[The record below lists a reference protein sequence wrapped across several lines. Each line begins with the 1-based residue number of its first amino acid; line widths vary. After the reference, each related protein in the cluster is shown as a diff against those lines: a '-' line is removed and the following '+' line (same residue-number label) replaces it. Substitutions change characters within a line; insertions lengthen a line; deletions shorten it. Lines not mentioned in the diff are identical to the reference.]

1 MKYWRGYLVAAI
13 LAAISGALIYFA
25 KAHPVLVDMIYPYV
39 TRLIISS
46 LADWTGALSF
56 CLWQVLLIGLV
67 ALGVA
72 SIVLMIVLR
81 WNFVQWLGWVLAVV
95 SCLSMCHTAL
105 YGLNKYASPLADDA
119 RLEIIDF
126 TVSEL
131 NEATI
136 YFRDKANAM
145 AQELPRNEK
154 GDPDFGSFED
164 LAQQAGEGFRVLT
177 YDQAISVFAGSTAP
191 VKKLSWSGIYTL
203 RRQSGVTVPLTGEAA
218 VNPDLPSAL
227 LPFAMCK
234 EMAHRISIYD
244 DADACYAAF
253 LACTANSSPA
263 FQYSA
268 YLMAYKFCYDAIVS
282 IPTSTAQA
290 CATQTDKG
298 VNAQFRSDLEDYTRF
313 YGKTTGTA
321 TVRTQAP
328 TLANPTAT
336 GEEEVVVT
344 FSSYAGVADMLASW
358 YVGTFIIPL
367 NEEEELPFNPLDPT
381 QVDLSDAAA
390 PAA

>member
-13 LAAISGALIYFA
+13 LAAISGALVFFA
-25 KAHPVLVDMIYPYV
+25 KAHPVLLDMIYPYV

-46 LADWTGALSF
+46 LADWSAALPF

-67 ALGVA
+67 ALVIA
-72 SIVLMIVLR
+72 SIILMIVLR
-81 WNFVQWLGWVLAVV
+81 WNLVQWLGWVMAVV
-95 SCLSMCHTAL
+95 SCLSMFHTAL
-105 YGLNKYASPLADDA
+105 YGLNKYTSPLADDA

-131 NEATI
+131 NEATA
-136 YFRDKANAM
+136 YFRDKANAL
-145 AQELPRNEK
+145 AQELPRDEN
-154 GDPDFGSFED
+154 GDPEFGTFEE

-191 VKKLSWSGIYTL
+191 VKKLGWSGIYTM
-203 RRQSGVTVPLTGEAA
+203 RRESGVTVPLTGEAA

-244 DADACYAAF
+244 DADACYAAY
-253 LACTANSSPA
+253 LACIANSSSA

-290 CATQTDKG
+290 CAAQTDRG
-298 VNAQFRSDLEDYTRF
+298 VNELFRSDLEDYTDF
-313 YGKTTGTA
+313 YGNTTGTA
-321 TVRTQAP
+321 TVRTEAP
-328 TLANPTAT
+328 TLADPTAT

-344 FSSYAGVADMLASW
+344 FSNYSGVADMLASW

-367 NEEEELPFNPLDPT
+367 HEEEELPFNPLDPS
-381 QVDLSDAAA
+381 QVDLTDATV

>member
-13 LAAISGALIYFA
+13 SGALVFFA
-25 KAHPVLVDMIYPYV
+25 KAHPVLLDMIYPYV

-46 LADWTGALSF
+46 MADWSAALPF

-67 ALGVA
+67 ALVIA
-72 SIVLMIVLR
+72 SIILMIVLR
-81 WNFVQWLGWVLAVV
+81 WNLVQWLGWVMAVV
-95 SCLSMCHTAL
+95 SCLSMFHTAL
-105 YGLNKYASPLADDA
+105 YGLNKYTSPLADDA
-119 RLEIIDF
+119 RLEIVDF

-131 NEATI
+131 NEATA
-136 YFRDKANAM
+136 YFRDKANTL
-145 AQELPRNEK
+145 AQELPRDEN
-154 GDPDFGSFED
+154 GDPEFGTFEE
-164 LAQQAGEGFRVLT
+164 LAQQADEGFRVLT

-191 VKKLSWSGIYTL
+191 VKKLGWSGIYTM
-203 RRQSGVTVPLTGEAA
+203 RRESGVTVPLTGEAA

-244 DADACYAAF
+244 DADACYAAY
-253 LACTANSSPA
+253 LACIANSSPA

-290 CATQTDKG
+290 CAAQTDRG
-298 VNAQFRSDLEDYTRF
+298 VNELFRSDLEDYTDF
-313 YGKTTGTA
+313 YGNTTGTA
-321 TVRTQAP
+321 TVRTEAP
-328 TLANPTAT
+328 TLAEPTAT

-344 FSSYAGVADMLASW
+344 FSSYSGVADMLTSW
-358 YVGTFIIPL
+358 YVGTFILPL
-367 NEEEELPFNPLDPT
+367 HEEEELPFNPLDSS
-381 QVDLSDAAA
+381 QVDLTDATV